1 MLTGKTVIVGVT
13 GSIAAYKAAY
23 LVRILKNQ
31 NANVHVI
38 MTENGAKFISPLTFE
53 TLTGN
58 KCHIDTFDRNFQF
71 NARHISL
78 AKSADLI
85 IVAPASADFIAKA
98 SHGIADDMLTTVLL
112 AAKCKKIVAPAMN
125 TGMLLN
131 PITLDNIKR
140 LKHYDFE
147 VIEPDEGFLACG
159 DIGAGK
165 MPEPEILAEHIYRQ
179 IAFEKDMTGLKVLIS
194 AGPTQEEI
202 DPIRYITNHSSGK
215 MGYALARACMMR
227 GASVRLVSGP
237 VSLTPPPF
245 IDLIKVK
252 NAGEMY
258 DVITSEAKDS
268 DLIFMAA
275 AVADY
280 TPLTRAENKIKK
292 KDGDL
297 SIKLK
302 RTKDILSEIAKYR
315 GEGKGS
321 GKQVICGFSMETEN
335 LIENSRE
342 KLKKKNIDMIAANSL
357 RTEGAGFEVDT
368 NVVTLI
374 TKDKSREL
382 GKLSKF
388 DTAMRIASEALNLL
402 K

>member
-71 NARHISL
+71 DARHISL